1 MRCVRY
7 RHLID
12 LLLDG
17 ALNGESVSRV
27 EAHLA
32 GCTGCR
38 SYREQGLRLK
48 QLIQSS
54 PQPQF
59 PQWLHK
65 RVLHECQT
73 HETQR
78 AVYRSRSRLQLV
90 PAAMAVMLSLFLGS
104 LIGKNAFS
112 TQIQTDP
119 QTSQSGT
126 EFSFGENTLVDSDYY
141 SGGSNE

>member
-1 MRCVRY
+1 MRCATY

-17 ALNGESVSRV
+17 ALKGESVSRV

-32 GCTGCR
+32 GCNGCS

-48 QLIQSS
+48 QLIQST

-65 RVLHECQT
+65 RILHECNS

-112 TQIQTDP
+112 TQIDTQT
-119 QTSQSGT
+119 TQSSV
-126 EFSFGENTLVDSDYY
+126 ELSFGENTLVDSDYY

>member
-1 MRCVRY
+1 MRCAKY

-17 ALNGESVSRV
+17 ALAGDSVSRV

-32 GCTGCR
+32 NCAGCR

-48 QLIQSS
+48 QLIQST
-54 PQPQF
+54 PRPLF
-59 PQWLHK
+59 PQHLHH
-65 RVLHECQT
+65 RILHECKA
-73 HETQR
+73 HEAQR
-78 AVYRSRSRLQLV
+78 ASYRGRSRLQLV

-112 TQIQTDP
+112 TQIQLDS
-119 QTSQSGT
+119 QTSISSS
-126 EFSFGENTLVDSDYY
+126 ELSFGENTLVDSDYY
-141 SGGSNE
+141 SGGANE